1 MPVKKRNS
9 YIATQFE
16 TREEQESGD
25 LILSGYF
32 IRFDEETEL
41 WPGYFEDD
49 KHWQEWK
56 KQSRMLTSVHC
67 SIMTIT

>member
-1 MPVKKRNS
+1 MKKRNS

-32 IRFDEETEL
+32 IRFE
-41 WPGYFEDD
+41 
-49 KHWQEWK
+49 EWK
-56 KQSRMLTSVHC
+56 KPSRMLTSVHC

>member
-32 IRFDEETEL
+32 IRFM
-41 WPGYFEDD
+41 
-49 KHWQEWK
+49 K
-56 KQSRMLTSVHC
+56 KLSCGQAILK
-67 SIMTIT
+67 